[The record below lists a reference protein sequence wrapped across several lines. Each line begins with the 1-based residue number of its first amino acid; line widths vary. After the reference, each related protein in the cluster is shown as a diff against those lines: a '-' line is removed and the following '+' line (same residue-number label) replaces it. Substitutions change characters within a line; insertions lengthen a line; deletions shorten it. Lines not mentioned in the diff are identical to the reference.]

1 MDLIDR
7 VQIYNLGTGKGYSV
21 MDMIKG
27 LEKASGKTIPYVNCP
42 RRSGDLASVYAN
54 PALATEELG
63 WEAKRGLDDMCK

>member
-1 MDLIDR
+1 
-7 VQIYNLGTGKGYSV
+7 

-27 LEKASGKTIPYVNCP
+27 LEKASGKTIAYVNCP

-63 WEAKRGLDDMCK
+63 WQATRGLDDMCK